1 MERCLC
7 ASVFKGKECLHFR
20 GKKSKACSPLSEWL
34 VLQSC
39 FAKHIFGFPSGF
51 LSASPLW
58 FTSLNFFGVILL
70 NMVGCFFLSTERT
83 IYRLKD
89 L

>member
-1 MERCLC
+1 MCL
-7 ASVFKGKECLHFR
+7 SLKEKNVCISE

-39 FAKHIFGFPSGF
+39 FAKHVFGFPSGF

-58 FTSLNFFGVILL
+58 FNSLNFFGVILL
-70 NMVGCFFLSTERT
+70 NMVGCYFLSTERT